1 MKIIDVPQ
9 TGKCGLAVSFRGR
22 NGLIRRQFVVPRNPQ
37 TLPQQEVRGTL
48 ANIAA
53 RFDSLTTAQQDAW
66 STAGAAYQ
74 TRATLGQSGPMTGLQ
89 LFVKINAT
97 LTLLGQA
104 AVDSPP
110 AVPQFPALAPQNLVI
125 TNTGGVVALKLT
137 TPSDPGENTI
147 VRGSK
152 PVSAGIRAVPGVV
165 MLGICPAP
173 VLGSCDITALYTA
186 EYGVPPVGK
195 QVFVQC
201 NQHVDGYQSLPMTF
215 SAVVPATT

>member
-9 TGKCGLAVSFRGR
+9 SGKFGLTVAYEGR
-22 NGLIRRQFVVPRNPQ
+22 NGLIRRAWVIPANPRTAAQSNVR
-37 TLPQQEVRGTL
+37 TLFATE
-48 ANIAA
+48 AA
-53 RFDSLTTAQQDAW
+53 RFRALTTAQQNAW
-66 STAGAAYQ
+66 NAAASEQ
-74 TRATLGQSGPMTGLQ
+74 LSRSRLGQSGPLTGLQ

-215 SAVVPATT
+215 SAVVPATV